1 MAEYFSIPTIV
12 IFIIGSI
19 VPALLWLW
27 FWLKEDKARP
37 EPRKLIVG
45 TFIAGGLATI
55 PAFFLE
61 KYVRDTLGMS
71 AGISLFAAWAL
82 IEETMKYSAALFT
95 AERTKS
101 YDEPI
106 DSMIYLMTAALGFAA
121 AENLFFLI
129 DNQLGGAAFHEFLIG
144 GNLRFLGA
152 NILHPIASGIAGG
165 IIALAFY
172 RGVAERV
179 YATLLGLITATV
191 LHTIFNSLIIKSS
204 GGEILITFAYFWV
217 IAAFVILLFE
227 RVKRIH
233 PYYV

>member
-1 MAEYFSIPTIV
+1 MASNFPIGNII

-19 VPALLWLW
+19 VPALVWLW
-27 FWLKEDKARP
+27 FWLKEDSVHP
-37 EPRKLIVG
+37 EPRRVIIG

-61 KYVRDTLGMS
+61 KYTRDVLGI
-71 AGISLFAAWAL
+71 GVGVSLFAVWAL

-101 YDEPI
+101 YDEPV

-121 AENLFFLI
+121 AENLFFLV
-129 DNQLGGAAFHEFLIG
+129 DNSIGGAIVNEFLIG
-144 GNLRFLGA
+144 SSLRFLGA

-165 IIALAFY
+165 IMALAFY
-172 RGVAERV
+172 RGTAERV
-179 YATLLGLITATV
+179 YAVFFGLITATI
-191 LHTIFNSLIIKSS
+191 LHTIFNSLIIRSS
-204 GGEILITFAYFWV
+204 GGEILIVFAYFWV
-217 IAAFVILLFE
+217 IAALVILLFE

-233 PYYV
+233 AHYV